1 MGELGFKA
9 FVAMRARSTRRSKVG
24 GREEAAY
31 DWGNGVLVR
40 LISWFFEQE
49 KRCRG
54 GTGQPAGS
62 YQL

>member
-1 MGELGFKA
+1 MS
-9 FVAMRARSTRRSKVG
+9 ARSTRRSKVG

-31 DWGNGVLVR
+31 DWGDGVLVR